1 MIDAK
6 PLIDSLSEMDLQDI
20 KDGHLSQI
28 FGINKLLADVVM
40 MADHSID
47 IQEYNGVTWA
57 LRDLIHQ
64 YELADKN
71 LKNIAEKRRA
81 NIKQVGEQVT

>member
-1 MIDAK
+1 MLDAK
-6 PLIDSLSEMDLQDI
+6 PLIDSLSELDLQDL
-20 KDGHLSQI
+20 KDGHLQQI
-28 FGINKLLADVVM
+28 FSINKLLADVAM

-64 YELADKN
+64 YELADKK
-71 LKNIAEKRRA
+71 LKNIAEKRRDQ
-81 NIKQVGEQVT
+81 IKQVRL